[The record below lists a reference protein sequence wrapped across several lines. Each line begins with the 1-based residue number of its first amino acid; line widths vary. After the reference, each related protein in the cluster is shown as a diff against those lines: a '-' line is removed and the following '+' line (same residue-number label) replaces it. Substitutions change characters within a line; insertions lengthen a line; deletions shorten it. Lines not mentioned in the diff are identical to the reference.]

1 MEISI
6 KLFTKNT
13 IVLIFL
19 DMFKYLSEM
28 IYYFPIRYCGLLSK
42 AENLDLTC
50 LKKLDLILNNKAR
63 LAE

>member
-28 IYYFPIRYCGLLSK
+28 IYFFP
-42 AENLDLTC
+42 LDIVDFVPKQKT
-50 LKKLDLILNNKAR
+50 
-63 LAE
+63 